1 MKRSLFIV
9 LFSALAALLLISGS
23 ALAQGASPHGGKVV
37 VANRNSGS
45 ISVIDTATD
54 TVLDTITLPGSNPA
68 EPMYVVYSKFGDRV
82 FVGDRANDQV
92 VVFDADDFSVV
103 GTVPTGSGVFHM
115 WADSRGRQLWVNNDV
130 DNTATVINPRTLDV
144 ITTVPMPADLVA
156 MGGKP
161 HDVILDRAGRFA
173 WVTMLD
179 FAGGND
185 YVVQFTTRTFEE
197 VNRAPVGKDPHLSL
211 DNRGRALY
219 VPAQNSDKVT
229 VLDRVTLE
237 EITEITVPGAH
248 GAGMRADGHVFYTT
262 NLPGGGTDG
271 LFAIDTKSNE
281 VINAVDTPFAVPHNI
296 ALTPRG
302 DKLYVTHSG
311 GTADKVSVY
320 SASKHEPVP
329 VLQGVITVGTNP
341 FGLAFVP

>member
-1 MKRSLFIV
+1 VFHPGLRESFTRKKESLMKRSLFIV

-130 DNTATVINPRTLDV
+130 DNTATT
-144 ITTVPMPADLVA
+144 A
-156 MGGKP
+156 
-161 HDVILDRAGRFA
+161 
-173 WVTMLD
+173 
-179 FAGGND
+179 
-185 YVVQFTTRTFEE
+185 
-197 VNRAPVGKDPHLSL
+197 
-211 DNRGRALY
+211 
-219 VPAQNSDKVT
+219 
-229 VLDRVTLE
+229 
-237 EITEITVPGAH
+237 PGAS
-248 GAGMRADGHVFYTT
+248 
-262 NLPGGGTDG
+262 PG
-271 LFAIDTKSNE
+271 
-281 VINAVDTPFAVPHNI
+281 
-296 ALTPRG
+296 
-302 DKLYVTHSG
+302 
-311 GTADKVSVY
+311 
-320 SASKHEPVP
+320 
-329 VLQGVITVGTNP
+329 
-341 FGLAFVP
+341 